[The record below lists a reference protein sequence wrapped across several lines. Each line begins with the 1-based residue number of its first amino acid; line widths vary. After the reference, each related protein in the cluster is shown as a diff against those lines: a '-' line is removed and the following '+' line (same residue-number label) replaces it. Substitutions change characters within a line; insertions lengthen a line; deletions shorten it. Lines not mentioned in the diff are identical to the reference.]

1 MSEPG
6 RTGRL
11 VLLAPALAWL
21 RERPWKWILQ
31 APLPRLGYLQPTP
44 RRLVDPIVRRLV
56 PGGDRGWTAAGV
68 DEFLRAYLT
77 PAGRYAFYES
87 LRNVYLDEPYGEQG
101 FWTRLKRLEPGS
113 LFVWGREDVLVPIS
127 FMRHVERALP
137 AAIHLELDCGHVPQ
151 LERPERVHDAMAEFL
166 AET

>member
-1 MSEPG
+1 
-6 RTGRL
+6 
-11 VLLAPALAWL
+11 
-21 RERPWKWILQ
+21 
-31 APLPRLGYLQPTP
+31 PTP

-77 PAGRYAFYES
+77 PAGRYAFYEC
-87 LRNVYLDEPYGEQG
+87 LRNIYRDEPYGAQG
-101 FWTRLKRLEPGS
+101 FWTRLKRLEPPA

-137 AAIHLELDCGHVPQ
+137 VAAHLELDCGHVPQ
-151 LERPERVHDAMAEFL
+151 LERPERLHEAVAEFL
-166 AET
+166 APGGEGESRRGGRESGRREEGEGLRADSPRAARARERG